1 MPSRERSGEEV
12 SQPIEHSPEPWV
24 VGEYRYDMRNVW
36 GDRGQE
42 VAILGADGKSIVE
55 MNPYG
60 TTGTDEDLKL
70 LAAAPIMYHILRSI
84 LDPNKAISAVGL
96 MDAAIVLGE
105 LEGGPDAEA

>member
-1 MPSRERSGEEV
+1 MPNRERSGEEV

-70 LAAAPIMYHILRSI
+70 IAAAPEMYRILCQICSPERGR
-84 LDPNKAISAVGL
+84 GL
-96 MDAAIVLGE
+96 CAAYVLLHQ
-105 LEGGPDAEA
+105 LEGGPDAEG

>member
-1 MPSRERSGEEV
+1 MSK
-12 SQPIEHSPEPWV
+12 PIGHSPGPWV
-24 VGEYRYDMRNVW
+24 VGEYRYDIRNVCQ
-36 GDRGQE
+36 DRGQE

-70 LAAAPIMYHILRSI
+70 IAAAPIMYRILRVI
-84 LDPNKAISAVGL
+84 IEGRPGL
-96 MDAAIVLGE
+96 IEACAMLEAHRLIRE

>member
-1 MPSRERSGEEV
+1 V
-12 SQPIEHSPEPWV
+12 SKPIGHSPGPWV
-24 VGEYRYDMRNVW
+24 VGEYRYDIRNRPE
-36 GDRGQE
+36 DRGQE

-70 LAAAPIMYHILRSI
+70 IAAAPIMYHILRAI

-105 LEGGPDAEA
+105 LEGRSDGEA